1 MWSMDMLEA
10 SHKPLTKCY
19 TSLLLYTLRL
29 IFWCWLYFVF
39 PIAFFYFLLV
49 FCISYCILYFLFVF
63 SIFRS
68 ATCSSSCIPKR
79 NIYVRS
85 GFGQVMLGN
94 KQEKFFRKLSRHENI
109 NCRRS
114 QKKNDGIN
122 LWSTSN
128 VIKKKINV
136 KGNSFYQI
144 FIPSYMDVMD
154 IRRQC
159 PKKSNIGKQFLI
171 LWCYMTP
178 CRMAIYYHRGKL
190 LLSKT
195 EELWQHQRKANVFG
209 RKVFAKC
216 FTKCLQR

>member
-1 MWSMDMLEA
+1 MLEA

-171 LWCYMTP
+171 LWCYMTS
-178 CRMAIYYHRGKL
+178 CRRAIYYHCPRGNGCGG
-190 LLSKT
+190 
-195 EELWQHQRKANVFG
+195 KADVFPWE
-209 RKVFAKC
+209 VFAKC
-216 FTKCLQR
+216 CTKCLRR

>member
-39 PIAFFYFLLV
+39 PIAFFIFY
-49 FCISYCILYFLFVF
+49 LYFVF
-63 SIFRS
+63 PLCIFYFWS
-68 ATCSSSCIPKR
+68 ATCSSSSIPKR

>member
-1 MWSMDMLEA
+1 ML
-10 SHKPLTKCY
+10 
-19 TSLLLYTLRL
+19 
-29 IFWCWLYFVF
+29 IVF
-39 PIAFFYFLLV
+39 CISYCIFYFLFV

-178 CRMAIYYHRGKL
+178 CRRAIYYQCPRGNGCGG
-190 LLSKT
+190 
-195 EELWQHQRKANVFG
+195 KADVFP
-209 RKVFAKC
+209 
-216 FTKCLQR
+216 